1 MYREELFML
10 KEFVLNHVFMSSILL
25 VGLLSLMLQGLMT
38 LSLKGY
44 VKATANMK
52 TTRKKIMLN
61 LKNQFETI
69 YGMDY
74 QVRNIAAYVDKY
86 LLKLRFLGLSYMS
99 WERVPFLSAGVATLL
114 AVAGT
119 FYGYINGAARQAQA
133 EILFA
138 YGTVLACLFICFHIY
153 GIKSKKQQIQIQL
166 VDYLENYLTNRLM
179 RTKEGSREWKILD
192 EETENALVK
201 VKGTAVSRML
211 QNGAVNKE
219 SEVLQQDKVFDES
232 GEVLQQQG
240 IFDESDGVMQPDEDT
255 VDLDADMEMLKRLL
269 RQVEHKESGGTQNKK
284 EMETLGYAE
293 VSQADSGKIAQER
306 EAAVSVEIEPE
317 EIITQELTPEESEL
331 ELLEEFVQSFL
342 A

>member
-10 KEFVLNHVFMSSILL
+10 KDFVLNHVFMSSILL

-138 YGTVLACLFICFHIY
+138 YGTVLACLFIFFHIY

-166 VDYLENYLTNRLM
+166 VDYLENYLTNCLM

-192 EETENALVK
+192 EETENALVAG
-201 VKGTAVSRML
+201 KGA
-211 QNGAVNKE
+211 G
-219 SEVLQQDKVFDES
+219 VLQA
-232 GEVLQQQG
+232 
-240 IFDESDGVMQPDEDT
+240 DEDT

-269 RQVEHKESGGTQNKK
+269 RQVEHKESAGASNKKLRYGEAAKAEAGKALKAVRYADASKEQGEK
-284 EMETLGYAE
+284 EMEALGYAE
-293 VSQADSGKIAQER
+293 VSQAENGKTTQER
-306 EAAVSVEIEPE
+306 EAAVSVELEPT
-317 EIITQELTPEESEL
+317 EIITQELEPEKSEL

>member
-1 MYREELFML
+1 
-10 KEFVLNHVFMSSILL
+10 
-25 VGLLSLMLQGLMT
+25 
-38 LSLKGY
+38 
-44 VKATANMK
+44 
-52 TTRKKIMLN
+52 
-61 LKNQFETI
+61 
-69 YGMDY
+69 
-74 QVRNIAAYVDKY
+74 
-86 LLKLRFLGLSYMS
+86 
-99 WERVPFLSAGVATLL
+99 
-114 AVAGT
+114 
-119 FYGYINGAARQAQA
+119 
-133 EILFA
+133 
-138 YGTVLACLFICFHIY
+138 VLACLFICFHIY

-192 EETENALVK
+192 EETENALVAG
-201 VKGTAVSRML
+201 KGA
-211 QNGAVNKE
+211 
-219 SEVLQQDKVFDES
+219 EVLQA
-232 GEVLQQQG
+232 
-240 IFDESDGVMQPDEDT
+240 DEDT

>member
-1 MYREELFML
+1 
-10 KEFVLNHVFMSSILL
+10 
-25 VGLLSLMLQGLMT
+25 
-38 LSLKGY
+38 
-44 VKATANMK
+44 
-52 TTRKKIMLN
+52 
-61 LKNQFETI
+61 
-69 YGMDY
+69 
-74 QVRNIAAYVDKY
+74 
-86 LLKLRFLGLSYMS
+86 MS

-138 YGTVLACLFICFHIY
+138 YGTVLACLFIFFHIY

-211 QNGAVNKE
+211 QNGAANE
-219 SEVLQQDKVFDES
+219 D
-232 GEVLQQQG
+232 GEVLQRDSVFNEAGEVLQRNG
-240 IFDESDGVMQPDEDT
+240 AVGEVLPPDEDT

-269 RQVEHKESGGTQNKK
+269 RQVEHKEAAGASNKKLRYGEASKAEGRRERALRYGEALKVEKEK
-284 EMETLGYAE
+284 EMETFRYAE
-293 VSQADSGKIAQER
+293 ASQAENGKTTQER
-306 EAAVSVEIEPE
+306 EAAVSVELEPT
-317 EIITQELTPEESEL
+317 EIITQELEPEKSEL